1 MRVSVIYIETRISF
15 HQKNQVYDMFF
26 KNEAGVTSIEYALM
40 GVLIAVGVLVSL
52 TPVAENIYRLYE
64 KIAAAFIIVSGG

>member
-1 MRVSVIYIETRISF
+1 
-15 HQKNQVYDMFF
+15 MFF